1 MKTQGLEGLLQGAGL
16 VQGTS
21 PQYNNISFE
30 DILLEAF
37 DGVGLDEQ
45 VSFEGLGQKEPS
57 DLSGK
62 SHYTQTLSE
71 ILGMMMVSQTGVG
84 GAQTSLDTDI
94 SNHADAKEAQIS
106 SDANI
111 SRDGVFNT
119 SVFEKASGGVEKQ
132 LINIEPLEDS
142 KEDGIQIDGFIY
154 HQKPT
159 SEAGLSVNVS
169 QEHERPIVEAVV
181 SQVKNPMA
189 FQEGNTR
196 VSDVRYYQES
206 TSGLEAG
213 LSVNVSQEHE
223 RPIVEA
229 VVSQVKNP
237 MAFQEGNTR
246 VSDVRYYQESTS
258 GLEAGLSAS
267 VSQEHE
273 RPITQE
279 LYGYVEM
286 VKSERGREQKV
297 DAISR
302 PQEQVKKALS
312 EEPSVGKELSS
323 IVDTQPEEYTHGNV
337 HVKTFDQSRMFY
349 GEIKQNNNAKF
360 EKDKVQEN
368 KSLREASFE
377 TNADYT
383 NFDEPQKTFQNKAF
397 SQEPKL
403 VYQEGKNLEHFNL
416 KDYGEEENKGDRD
429 PALGKEGKGMELL
442 AKETI
447 STTRSKEDVPQRVE
461 RVERPQTQP
470 FHEAKHIN
478 IRFEEGSIRIML
490 SGDRLRLSM
499 NLSEEFYR
507 PPTALEVQR
516 LVQSL
521 QSIGLNPE
529 MLKLNGNN
537 LYNSEYRQGSKRED
551 KERHNLF
558 SVQDP
563 SEEPIKNFSLYL

>member
-119 SVFEKASGGVEKQ
+119 SVFEKASGSVEKQ

-159 SEAGLSVNVS
+159 S
-169 QEHERPIVEAVV
+169 
-181 SQVKNPMA
+181 
-189 FQEGNTR
+189 
-196 VSDVRYYQES
+196 
-206 TSGLEAG
+206 EAG

>member
-57 DLSGK
+57 DLSGE
-62 SHYTQTLSE
+62 SQYTQTLSE

-84 GAQTSLDTDI
+84 GAQTSLDT
-94 SNHADAKEAQIS
+94 
-106 SDANI
+106 NI

-119 SVFEKASGGVEKQ
+119 NVFEKASGGVEKQ

-142 KEDGIQIDGFIY
+142 KKDGIQIDGFIY

-159 SEAGLSVNVS
+159 SEAGLSASVS

-181 SQVKNPMA
+181 SQVKRPMA
-189 FQEGNTR
+189 FQEENTKA
-196 VSDVRYYQES
+196 SNGFIYHQKP
-206 TSGLEAG
+206 TS
-213 LSVNVSQEHE
+213 
-223 RPIVEA
+223 
-229 VVSQVKNP
+229 
-237 MAFQEGNTR
+237 
-246 VSDVRYYQESTS
+246 
-258 GLEAGLSAS
+258 EAGLSAS

-286 VKSERGREQKV
+286 VKSEREREQKV

-312 EEPSVGKELSS
+312 DEPSVGKELSS
-323 IVDTQPEEYTHGNV
+323 FVNTQPEEYTHGNV
-337 HVKTFDQSRMFY
+337 HVKAFDQSRMFY
-349 GEIKQNNNAKF
+349 GEIRQNNNAKF

-537 LYNSEYRQGSKRED
+537 LYNSEYRQGGKRED

>member
-1 MKTQGLEGLLQGAGL
+1 M
-16 VQGTS
+16 
-21 PQYNNISFE
+21 
-30 DILLEAF
+30 AF
-37 DGVGLDEQ
+37 QE
-45 VSFEGLGQKEPS
+45 E
-57 DLSGK
+57 
-62 SHYTQTLSE
+62 
-71 ILGMMMVSQTGVG
+71 
-84 GAQTSLDTDI
+84 
-94 SNHADAKEAQIS
+94 
-106 SDANI
+106 
-111 SRDGVFNT
+111 NT
-119 SVFEKASGGVEKQ
+119 KAS
-132 LINIEPLEDS
+132 
-142 KEDGIQIDGFIY
+142 DGFIY

-159 SEAGLSVNVS
+159 SEAGLSAN
-169 QEHERPIVEAVV
+169 
-181 SQVKNPMA
+181 
-189 FQEGNTR
+189 
-196 VSDVRYYQES
+196 
-206 TSGLEAG
+206 
-213 LSVNVSQEHE
+213 
-223 RPIVEA
+223 
-229 VVSQVKNP
+229 
-237 MAFQEGNTR
+237 
-246 VSDVRYYQESTS
+246 
-258 GLEAGLSAS
+258 

-286 VKSERGREQKV
+286 VKSEREREQKV

-312 EEPSVGKELSS
+312 DEPSVGKELSS
-323 IVDTQPEEYTHGNV
+323 FVNTQPEEYTHGNV
-337 HVKTFDQSRMFY
+337 HVKAFDQSRMFY
-349 GEIKQNNNAKF
+349 GEIRQNNNAKF

-537 LYNSEYRQGSKRED
+537 LYNSEYRQGGKRED